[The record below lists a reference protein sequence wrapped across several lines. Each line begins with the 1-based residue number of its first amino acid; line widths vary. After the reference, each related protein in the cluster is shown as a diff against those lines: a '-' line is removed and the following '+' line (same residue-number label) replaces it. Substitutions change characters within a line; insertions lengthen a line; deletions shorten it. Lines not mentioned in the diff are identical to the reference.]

1 VFISGASRQKRDGA
15 LIEMLDA
22 FPVIA
27 MAAAIVFL
35 PLLSEE
41 PPRRFPAAS
50 DENIRSRWRNRS
62 AKPQSGQTG
71 TSIQR
76 STDAGAP

>member
-1 VFISGASRQKRDGA
+1 M
-15 LIEMLDA
+15 IEMLDA

-50 DENIRSRWRNRS
+50 DENIRSRWGDRS
-62 AKPQSGQTG
+62 AKPQNGQGG
-71 TSIQR
+71 TSVQQ
-76 STDAGAP
+76 STDAGAS